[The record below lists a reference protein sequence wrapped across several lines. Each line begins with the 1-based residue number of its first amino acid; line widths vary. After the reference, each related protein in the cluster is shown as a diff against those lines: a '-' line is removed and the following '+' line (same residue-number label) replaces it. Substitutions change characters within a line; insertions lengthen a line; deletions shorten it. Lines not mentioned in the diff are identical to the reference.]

1 MVKKLDMRS
10 PFPDQNVLPL
20 DPAGRWN
27 RAWLEFMLKQFVR
40 TGSEEGVDAV
50 ALKAKIDE
58 LEKLL
63 NADTSTAVI
72 AVLLQRVAM
81 LEALIFS
88 MPVPIPRTQQHV
100 NFPIRCQWL
109 PRFRFDSPDPVHVV
123 HRMPDDIR
131 KLIEA

>member
-88 MPVPIPRTQQHV
+88 MPVPIPPHATARE
-100 NFPIRCQWL
+100 L
-109 PRFRFDSPDPVHVV
+109 PDPVPVAAPVPVRLPDPVHVV

>member
-88 MPVPIPRTQQHV
+88 MPVPIPARNST
-100 NFPIRCQWL
+100 
-109 PRFRFDSPDPVHVV
+109 
-123 HRMPDDIR
+123 
-131 KLIEA
+131 